1 MYDDHDYSSDTSHYG
16 LAYTRHKAVVH
27 KSSNNFKKKTYK
39 RFLGTGC
46 KCEYCRPKAK
56 EDQAEVNSNKHKK
69 AYLEELLSD
78 E

>member
-27 KSSNNFKKKTYK
+27 KSSDNTYK
-39 RFLGTGC
+39 KSGC
-46 KCEYCRPKAK
+46 KCEYCKPKAK

-69 AYLEELLSD
+69 AYLEELLSF